1 MERYWN
7 RSLGENA
14 MNKPNHHDVVILG
27 AGLAG
32 LTLARQLLLN
42 SDKRILLLDKRAVV
56 PTPRQKVGE
65 STVQVGAYYYSKV
78 LDLEEYL
85 FRKQF
90 MKYNLRFYWKSAGR
104 DNRRFEDYGHSFIRT
119 FSNIACYQLDRNTFE
134 AELLRRNGEDPRLD
148 FRPGVVDLD
157 VTLNEDMPHVLTFSA
172 DGCRHDVRATWVVD
186 TTGRGKFLA
195 RRLGLGRPNPI
206 HHGAAFLWVDGL
218 VDIDKLTDRSP
229 REIRLKKERAWTG
242 HSPIWLAT
250 NHFMGEGFWFW
261 VIPLQGKTSLGLV
274 YDNRL
279 FPRDRVSS
287 AQKLLAWTCEEFPLF
302 ARDLPSRKILDFNAL
317 RDFSYDCAQTIS
329 PARWALAGEA
339 GRFTD
344 PLYSPGSDLIAVYN
358 TLITDA
364 ILTDDQDDLASN
376 CRLFEQLMRAF
387 YRGTVPSYAVSYDT
401 LGDQEAFTLKYVW
414 ELSIYFSFYVFPFIN
429 DLFTDRRFILNFLTS
444 FGRLGPINSNVQN
457 FLSAFYQWKKRTG
470 LRTPGPLFN
479 DFMEVAPLRTA
490 ENAFYCVGA
499 SAEEATRL
507 LERHLDN
514 LQELARFI
522 VAHVA
527 SVVLGDRRVLTNG
540 GFVKSIDLENL
551 RFDLEDLRGRHT
563 QFAET
568 DEVYRWSFDP
578 FVLDRFRVQP
588 LPRPSAIRVPSEP
601 EEVVHV

>member
-1 MERYWN
+1 
-7 RSLGENA
+7 
-14 MNKPNHHDVVILG
+14 MNKPNLYDVVILG

-32 LTLARQLLLN
+32 LTLARQLLLY
-42 SDKRILLLDKRAVV
+42 STKRILLLDKRAEV

-65 STVQVGAYYYSKV
+65 STVQVGAYYYAKV

-90 MKYNLRFYWKSAGR
+90 MKYNLRFYWKSVGR
-104 DNRRFEDYGHSFIRT
+104 DNSRFEDYGHSFIRT

-134 AELLRRNGEDPRLD
+134 AELLRRNCEDRRLD
-148 FRPGVVDLD
+148 FRPGVAELD
-157 VTLNEDMPHVLTFSA
+157 VTLNEDAPHVLTFST
-172 DGCRHDVRATWVVD
+172 DGRRHEVRATWVVD

-195 RRLGLGRPNPI
+195 RRLGLVRPNPI
-206 HHGAAFLWVDGL
+206 RHGAAFLWVEGL
-218 VDIDKLTDRSP
+218 VDLDKLTDRSP
-229 REIRLKKERAWTG
+229 RDIRLKKERAWTG
-242 HSPIWLAT
+242 HSPLWLAT

-287 AQKLLAWTCEEFPLF
+287 AQKLLAWSCEEFPLF

-364 ILTDDQDDLASN
+364 IFTDNPDELASK
-376 CRLFEQLMRAF
+376 CRLFEQLMRSF
-387 YRGTVPSYAVSYDT
+387 YRGTVPSYAVSYDA
-401 LGDQEAFTLKYVW
+401 LGDQEVFTLKYVW
-414 ELSIYFSFYVFPFIN
+414 ELSVYFPFYVFPFIN
-429 DLFTDRRFILNFLTS
+429 DLFTDRLFILSFLTR
-444 FGRLGPINSNVQN
+444 FGRLGPINSNVQT

-470 LRTPGPLFN
+470 LRASGPVFN

-490 ENAFYCVGA
+490 ESAFYCVGA
-499 SAEEATRL
+499 SVEEADRL

-540 GFVKSIDLENL
+540 RFVRAIDLENL
-551 RFDLEDLRGRHT
+551 RFDPEGLRGRHA
-563 QFAET
+563 QFADA

-578 FVLDRFRVQP
+578 FVLDRFRAQP
-588 LPRPSAIRVPSEP
+588 LHRPPVICAANEP
-601 EEVVHV
+601 EEVARV